1 MAGFYLY
8 ISNTTSKEDGYLC
21 FHEIQ
26 NKTNTPL
33 EDQRINCPVHGRYV
47 IYYNERRP
55 GVVYPSFYS
64 QFAYIGLCE
73 VEVYGRLNTFNEC
86 VKSGYIYALIG
97 ATIYSTCK
105 VFVYTIK
112 NFSPVK

>member
-86 VKSGYIYALIG
+86 VKSGSLNQTHIRTYWSYHI
-97 ATIYSTCK
+97 
-105 VFVYTIK
+105 
-112 NFSPVK
+112 